1 VLSSRAMQIIVLGAG
16 AIGSLYGAKLAAAND
31 VLLIGRPEHAAAIN
45 AHGLRIEG
53 IESETVRVS
62 AVSAVTQI
70 SADALILLTTKVMD
84 GAAALEPIAPLV
96 RDDTTILSLQ
106 NGLGS
111 EQIART
117 ALGGRGLVLRGITQV
132 GAIFE
137 TPGAIKYMAAGYTV
151 IEQHERSER
160 IARVLSAAG
169 MECRISPNIV
179 AEVWH
184 KTVFNCVVN
193 PITAILGCEVG
204 GIAQPGLNRLKQLVI
219 DECVAVAA
227 THGVTLDVDFMQQI
241 TETFAPSHNI
251 ASMLQDL
258 RRGRPTEINYMNG
271 AVAALGAQHGV
282 PCPVNHAL
290 TTIIKAMEAQS
301 LSLLPK
307 KMFEPQP
314 A

>member
-1 VLSSRAMQIIVLGAG
+1 MQIIVLGAG
-16 AIGSLYGAKLAAAND
+16 AIGSLYGAKLAPAND
-31 VLLIGRPEHAAAIN
+31 VILIGRPEHAAAISS
-45 AHGLRIEG
+45 HGLRIEG
-53 IESETVRVS
+53 IEPQTVRIPAASVIKE
-62 AVSAVTQI
+62 I
-70 SADALILLTTKVMD
+70 SPDTVILLATKVKD
-84 GAAALEPIAPLV
+84 SATALEPIAPLV

-111 EQIART
+111 EQLARA
-117 ALGGRGLVLRGITQV
+117 ALGGRGLVLRGITQF

-137 TPGAIKYMAAGYTV
+137 TPGAIRYMAAGYTV
-151 IEQHERSER
+151 IEQHERSDR
-160 IARVLSAAG
+160 IAEVLTAAG
-169 MECRISPNIV
+169 LECRISANIA

-193 PITAILGCEVG
+193 PITAIIGCEVG
-204 GIAQPGLNRLKQLVI
+204 GIAQPGLDRLKQLVI

-227 THGVTLDVDFMQQI
+227 TQGVTFEVDFMQQI

-258 RRGRPTEINYMNG
+258 RRGRATEIDYMNG
-271 AVAALGAQHGV
+271 AVAALGARHGV

-290 TTIIKAMEAQS
+290 TSLIKAMEAQAP
-301 LSLLPK
+301 SLLPE
-307 KMFEPQP
+307 KMLEPQP